1 MTSEGSHITSLNND
15 NKIYIQWL
23 VPELRLDL
31 KN

>member
-23 VPELRLDL
+23 VPELYIWH
-31 KN
+31 